1 MSIQNTNDLFHVLL
15 EQTAADI
22 KEEAIPAGQEG
33 GPSITPDVGDL
44 TPPSGKPVED
54 RPPSGGQPPYFN
66 GGNHGGRP
74 PHDGLGMPPM
84 NGPLYVPYPYPYPP
98 TVPYYGNN
106 PIRSKRRPNKIQ
118 DPEDF
123 DTFEEQVAVIA
134 DNIRSLIISG
144 RYTQAVRYIGEW
156 YEGVTDEGEK
166 LFPETRAMFQDIS
179 KNNLVM
185 FIEALIQFIGFDEE

>member
-1 MSIQNTNDLFHVLL
+1 MSIENTDNLFHALL

-22 KEEAIPAGQEG
+22 KEDAVPAGQEG
-33 GPSITPDVGDL
+33 GPSITPDVSDL
-44 TPPSGKPVED
+44 TPPSG
-54 RPPSGGQPPYFN
+54 RPADMRPSGGQPPYSN

-106 PIRSKRRPNKIQ
+106 PIRSKRMSGKVRN
-118 DPEDF
+118 PEDCE
-123 DTFEEQVAVIA
+123 TFEEQVSVIA

-156 YEGVTDEGEK
+156 YDGVTDDDER
-166 LFPETRAMFQDIS
+166 LFPETRAVLQDIS
-179 KNNLVM
+179 KNNLVL
-185 FIEALIQFIGFDEE
+185 FIEALIQFAGFDEE